1 MSTHSSRDRP
11 SLYQIHFTTRYENF
25 IEYLYLTPRPDGGF
39 DEAMDMGSNKTQ
51 EYFLHGIAKAEQ
63 AWKNRPEW
71 RK

>member
-1 MSTHSSRDRP
+1 
-11 SLYQIHFTTRYENF
+11 
-25 IEYLYLTPRPDGGF
+25 
-39 DEAMDMGSNKTQ
+39 MGSNKTQ